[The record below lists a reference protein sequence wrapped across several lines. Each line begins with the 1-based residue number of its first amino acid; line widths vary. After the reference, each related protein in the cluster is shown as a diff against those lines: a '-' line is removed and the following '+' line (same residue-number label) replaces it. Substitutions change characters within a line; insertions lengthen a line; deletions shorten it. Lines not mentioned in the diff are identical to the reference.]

1 MPEVG
6 DQHQI
11 ILLPEENYWDWVGV
25 VRDYAVRYR
34 ASVTPTPEKAV
45 RFHRPNQVITLVDA
59 PGAFADYA
67 PIVDWLRQAAPE
79 VALDV
84 IRAGTPEEL
93 KSVLDERIRQG
104 QRFGAQTVDGHR
116 ADALPLRLR
125 WPTDHPVIT
134 QAFGATPEV
143 YRRWGLPG
151 HDGLDFRAPMNSRV
165 YACADGEVYMVHDG
179 TGGHPYGI
187 HVRVRHAG
195 GYKTVYA
202 HLNRATVHTGQFVK
216 TGDEIGLAGSTG
228 NSARSHLHLVLKK
241 DGATRAGLTDYPGD
255 IIDPTPFLDERPEY
269 HPAHWRPDWW
279 PYERPLLGLHA
290 RIGGPMEEADWAVVR
305 EVGVEALKFDCTA
318 ASGDIDRA
326 RTINPDMF
334 VLVQI
339 STRFDLRPLSA
350 RAFVAR
356 VRENVRRYY
365 EQGVRFFEVHDEPN
379 LTVQGYGT
387 SWRSGEEFG
396 DWFLD
401 VVGRLRAEFPEA
413 RFGWPGLSA
422 APTTSGIRVDH
433 RAFLESAGGAVQQA
447 DWIGCHCHWHGAD
460 DLLSEE
466 GGLLYRLYRDE
477 WPGKLLLITEFSNPS
492 PYVSAQAKGEQ
503 VAEFL
508 NLIEQSGDVGAA
520 FGFVVS
526 AAQNYPYEQ
535 WRTED
540 GALTPIARAV
550 AARRAQAE
558 RVSG

>member
-179 TGGHPYGI
+179 TGGHPYGSCGCAM
-187 HVRVRHAG
+187 RRLRR
-195 GYKTVYA
+195 YA
-202 HLNRATVHTGQFVK
+202 HQPRDRTRVLPRDETGWRVAQ
-216 TGDEIGLAGSTG
+216 L
-228 NSARSHLHLVLKK
+228 
-241 DGATRAGLTDYPGD
+241 GAQP
-255 IIDPTPFLDERPEY
+255 
-269 HPAHWRPDWW
+269 PAP
-279 PYERPLLGLHA
+279 
-290 RIGGPMEEADWAVVR
+290 
-305 EVGVEALKFDCTA
+305 
-318 ASGDIDRA
+318 RA
-326 RTINPDMF
+326 R
-334 VLVQI
+334 
-339 STRFDLRPLSA
+339 
-350 RAFVAR
+350 
-356 VRENVRRYY
+356 
-365 EQGVRFFEVHDEPN
+365 
-379 LTVQGYGT
+379 
-387 SWRSGEEFG
+387 
-396 DWFLD
+396 
-401 VVGRLRAEFPEA
+401 
-413 RFGWPGLSA
+413 
-422 APTTSGIRVDH
+422 
-433 RAFLESAGGAVQQA
+433 
-447 DWIGCHCHWHGAD
+447 
-460 DLLSEE
+460 
-466 GGLLYRLYRDE
+466 
-477 WPGKLLLITEFSNPS
+477 
-492 PYVSAQAKGEQ
+492 
-503 VAEFL
+503 
-508 NLIEQSGDVGAA
+508 
-520 FGFVVS
+520 
-526 AAQNYPYEQ
+526 
-535 WRTED
+535 RT
-540 GALTPIARAV
+540 A
-550 AARRAQAE
+550 
-558 RVSG
+558 